1 MTAAATGAD
10 PAAQFYVS
18 QRLRLHYADWGNG
31 AAPPLILLHGGRD
44 HCRSWDAV
52 ARALCADWHVIAP
65 DLRGHGDSA
74 WCSDGN
80 YCMMAYVFDLAQ
92 LIDALGLGAV
102 NIVGHSLGG
111 NIALRFAGLYPQALN
126 RLIVMEGLGLPPKL
140 RAERDAQDFTER
152 ARGWILQKRALA
164 SRPLRLYS
172 AIADAAVH
180 MRLANPRLSAEQ
192 AHELTVHGV
201 NKNADGSYSWKYDE
215 HVRLDPPP
223 DLTGAQQRELW
234 ARITCPTMLAYGRN
248 SWASNPATDGRSGY
262 FQNCTVTV
270 FEDAGHLMHHDC
282 LEQFVAA
289 ARRFLRS

>member
-1 MTAAATGAD
+1 
-10 PAAQFYVS
+10 
-18 QRLRLHYADWGNG
+18 
-31 AAPPLILLHGGRD
+31 
-44 HCRSWDAV
+44 
-52 ARALCADWHVIAP
+52 
-65 DLRGHGDSA
+65 
-74 WCSDGN
+74 
-80 YCMMAYVFDLAQ
+80 MMAYVFDLAQ
-92 LIDALGLGAV
+92 LILALGLGAV

-140 RAERDAQDFTER
+140 RAERDAQDFAER

-164 SRPLRLYS
+164 ARPVRLYS
-172 AIADAAVH
+172 AITDAAVH
-180 MRLANPRLSAEQ
+180 MRLANPRLTAEQ

-234 ARITCPTMLAYGRN
+234 ARITCPTMLAYGRR
-248 SWASNPATDGRSGY
+248 SWASNPATDGRAGY